1 MVRNPVDD
9 NVDFLTIKHGTSDAL
24 VAADRRDFALDSPP
38 STARAMG
45 KLPRPKSP
53 TFMLACKHIGTN
65 PEALLER
72 EPGPE
77 VHSLPDDVV
86 RLRLQHEERRRR
98 QLVARVRSKYE
109 ELKLAEEQRAVK
121 YRPASASLRR
131 PAFAAADTAA
141 APSRPSSARP
151 LSARPVSGFE
161 RQMTRLQ
168 RAREEKMAQWLIET
182 ERRAQLELSKNLEAD
197 AARARLLQLKAVRQD
212 VRRAQANNKFLEE
225 AGQHRDQEE
234 AEAQRCALQMR
245 EYEGEQRKRRAE
257 AEARS
262 AAQRAARQAQE
273 AAKRA
278 TQARRA
284 ETRQLRQQQ
293 EENDWHKHA
302 AMAQRREGHAQ
313 QARAEEEARRGPAP
327 THPAPHTPHSALRTC
342 RLTPRHATP
351 PPPPR
356 PRPFSHPRPHAGLR
370 RSITPRRQ
378 RAMRRRRRA
387 LDWPGIDSVRRTRR
401 RVG

>member
-225 AGQHRDQEE
+225 AEQHRDQEE